1 MKKDVFHAKW
11 LEVFAGGISKSDIKK
26 YVIATGDCIWH
37 IFSWELAEKNR
48 YLTGAEAEKAYDQID
63 KRGAMYI
70 DWFED
75 DHTKD
80 MTWDLDKADALKKFV
95 EVYVVGKDFQWTY
108 IKTHESDCGPY
119 FMMRK

>member
-1 MKKDVFHAKW
+1 MTKNEFYTKW
-11 LEVFAGGISKSDIKK
+11 LEAFGGGIPKSDIKK
-26 YVIATGDCIWH
+26 YVKSTGDCIWH
-37 IFSWELAEKNR
+37 IFSWDLAEKKR

-70 DWFED
+70 DWFQD

-80 MTWDLDKADALKKFV
+80 MIWDLNQADALEKFV

-108 IKTHESDCGPY
+108 IKTHEGDFGPY

>member
-1 MKKDVFHAKW
+1 MTKDEFCAKW
-11 LEVFAGGISKSDIKK
+11 LETFGADIPKSDIKK
-26 YVIATGDCIWH
+26 YVIATGDYIWH
-37 IFSWELAEKNR
+37 IFSWELAEKGR
-48 YLTGAEAEKAYDQID
+48 YLTGEEAKKAYDQSD

-80 MTWDLDKADALKKFV
+80 MTWDLDKAEALKRFV

-108 IKTHESDCGPY
+108 IKTHEGYCGPY

>member
-1 MKKDVFHAKW
+1 MTKDEFYTKW
-11 LEVFAGGISKSDIKK
+11 LEAFGGGIPKSDIKK
-26 YVIATGDCIWH
+26 YVKATGDCIWH
-37 IFSWELAEKNR
+37 IFSWDLAEKKR

-70 DWFED
+70 DWFQD

-80 MTWDLDKADALKKFV
+80 MTWDLNQADALEKFV
-95 EVYVVGKDFQWTY
+95 EVYVVGKDFRWTY
-108 IKTHESDCGPY
+108 IKTHEGDCGPY

>member
-1 MKKDVFHAKW
+1 MTKDEFYAKW
-11 LEVFAGGISKSDIKK
+11 LDAFGGGISKSDIKK
-26 YVIATGDCIWH
+26 YVIATGDYIWH
-37 IFSWELAEKNR
+37 IFSWDLAEKGR
-48 YLTGAEAEKAYDQID
+48 YLTGKEAEKAYDQID

-75 DHTKD
+75 DHAKD
-80 MTWDLDKADALKKFV
+80 ITWDLDKAKALKKFA

-108 IKTHESDCGPY
+108 IKTHEDSCGPY

>member
-1 MKKDVFHAKW
+1 MTKNEFYAKW
-11 LEVFAGGISKSDIKK
+11 LEAFGGGIPKSDIKK
-26 YVIATGDCIWH
+26 YIKVTGDYIWH
-37 IFSWELAEKNR
+37 IFSWDLAEKKR

-70 DWFED
+70 DWFQD

-80 MTWDLDKADALKKFV
+80 MTWDLDQADALEKFV

-108 IKTHESDCGPY
+108 IKTHEGDFGPY